1 MKTYKFNYTLKCAF
15 LFVFVSCSVLLVS
28 CEKQQEVTPKV
39 STNSSADSL
48 GKYKVW
54 NLYRTQDALCPA
66 CSTIPASLVIPYSES
81 IKSGSIIKASNGYCY
96 TVAISGFQLSQPT
109 LELLESYNTCKECSE
124 K

>member
-1 MKTYKFNYTLKCAF
+1 MKTYKFNNTLKCAF
-15 LFVFVSCSVLLVS
+15 LFVFISCSVLLVS
-28 CEKQQEVTPKV
+28 CENKEVNPKV
-39 STNSSADSL
+39 SSNSTVDSL

-66 CSTIPASLVIPYSES
+66 CSTTPASLVIPYSES

-109 LELLESYNTCKECSE
+109 IELLESYSTCKECSE

>member
-1 MKTYKFNYTLKCAF
+1 MKTYKFNNTLKCAV
-15 LFVFVSCSVLLVS
+15 LFVFISCSVLLVS
-28 CEKQQEVTPKV
+28 CENKEVNPKV
-39 STNSSADSL
+39 SSNSTVDSL

-66 CSTIPASLVIPYSES
+66 CSTTPASLVIPYSES

-109 LELLESYNTCKECSE
+109 IELLESYSTCKECSE